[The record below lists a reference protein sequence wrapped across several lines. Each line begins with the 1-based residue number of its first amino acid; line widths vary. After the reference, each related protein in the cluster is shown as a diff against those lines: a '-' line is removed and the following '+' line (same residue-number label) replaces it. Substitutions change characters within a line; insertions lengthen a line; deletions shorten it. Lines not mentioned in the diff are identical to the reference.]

1 MAARRLLFIPLLA
14 LALVGLVTLSLPST
28 AHAAITVTGYAYG
41 SEGSA
46 IAGMLVENFEDTSLQ
61 TAYGFTI
68 RMGGSI
74 TTPAMWTGTL
84 PRTWNPST
92 ATSCC
97 TLGGP
102 FPANTWDGSYA
113 ICNGGF
119 GTGSTGSSPHNGN
132 YWDFSF
138 ADSVCFLMSGAPAFG
153 VGLSNFQSI
162 GGPTGVTNHELIVN
176 GVSRGLLETL
186 LPGYA
191 PGVNVRFRYMLV
203 TATAPDVINSV
214 CIQNVSALDGLVFDK
229 VAITDPQSP
238 AAHATWGRL
247 KSIYR

>member
-1 MAARRLLFIPLLA
+1 MVARRFTLFVLFA
-14 LALVGLVTLSLPST
+14 LAALLYP
-28 AHAAITVTGYAYG
+28 ARCRAAINITGYAYG
-41 SEGSA
+41 SEGPA
-46 IAGMLVENFEDTSLQ
+46 LTGMLIEDFEDTSLQ
-61 TAYGFTI
+61 TAWGFTI
-68 RMGGSI
+68 RMAGGI
-74 TTPAMWTGTL
+74 TTPAMWTGSL
-84 PRTWNPST
+84 PRTWNPAT

-119 GTGSTGSSPHNGN
+119 GTGSTGTSPHNGN
-132 YWDFSF
+132 YWDFTF
-138 ADSVCFLMSGAPAFG
+138 ADSVCFLMTGAPKFG

-186 LPGYA
+186 LPGYV
-191 PGVNVRFRYMLV
+191 PGVNVRFRYLLI
-203 TATAPDVINSV
+203 TATAPDLITSV

-229 VAITDPQSP
+229 VALVDPIT
-238 AAHATWGRL
+238 AADHHTWGRL
-247 KSIYR
+247 KTIYR